1 MKWGTLVAASAAA
14 APATLL
20 VHRGTEVTVRSMSS
34 APESTPAADEPNP
47 RVQQVLDAV
56 EAAAVTPEDAL
67 RISLELLGFVEEYHL
82 ETLEELLGDD
92 EADAISVAVWAADSA
107 RLKTAREVLEEVL
120 GEDDEEEDAGL
131 DFGDEAEEA

>member
-1 MKWGTLVAASAAA
+1 MT
-14 APATLL
+14 
-20 VHRGTEVTVRSMSS
+20 S
-34 APESTPAADEPNP
+34 APESTPATDELNP

-82 ETLEELLGDD
+82 ETLEELLGDA

-120 GEDDEEEDAGL
+120 GDDEDEEGEDL
-131 DFGDEAEEA
+131 DFGDEAEDA

>member
-1 MKWGTLVAASAAA
+1 MRGTQAAASAAA
-14 APATLL
+14 AAVAPL
-20 VHRGTEVTVRSMSS
+20 VHRGIDATVTSMTS
-34 APESTPAADEPNP
+34 APESTPATDEPNP

-82 ETLEELLGDD
+82 ETLEELLGDA

-120 GEDDEEEDAGL
+120 GDDEDEEGEDL
-131 DFGDEAEEA
+131 DFGDEAEDA

>member
-1 MKWGTLVAASAAA
+1 M
-14 APATLL
+14 APL
-20 VHRGTEVTVRSMSS
+20 VHRGIDATVTSMTS
-34 APESTPAADEPNP
+34 APESTPATDEPNP

-82 ETLEELLGDD
+82 ETLEELLGDA

-120 GEDDEEEDAGL
+120 GDDEDEEGEDL
-131 DFGDEAEEA
+131 DFGDEAEDA

>member
-1 MKWGTLVAASAAA
+1 MRGTQVAASAAA
-14 APATLL
+14 APAAPL
-20 VHRGTEVTVRSMSS
+20 VHRGIEATVKSMSS

-120 GEDDEEEDAGL
+120 GDDEEED
-131 DFGDEAEEA
+131 DDDMDSGDEAEDA

>member
-1 MKWGTLVAASAAA
+1 MRGTQAGASAAA
-14 APATLL
+14 AAVAPL
-20 VHRGTEVTVRSMSS
+20 VHRGIDATVTSMTSS
-34 APESTPAADEPNP
+34 PESTPATDEPNP

-82 ETLEELLGDD
+82 ETLEELLGDA

-120 GEDDEEEDAGL
+120 GDDEDEEGEDL
-131 DFGDEAEEA
+131 DFGDEAEDA

>member
-1 MKWGTLVAASAAA
+1 MRGTQAAASAAA
-14 APATLL
+14 APAAPL
-20 VHRGTEVTVRSMSS
+20 VHGGSDATITSMTS
-34 APESTPAADEPNP
+34 APETTPAADEPNP

-82 ETLEELLGDD
+82 ETLEELLGDA

-120 GEDDEEEDAGL
+120 GEDEDEEGEDL
-131 DFGDEAEEA
+131 DFGDEAEDA